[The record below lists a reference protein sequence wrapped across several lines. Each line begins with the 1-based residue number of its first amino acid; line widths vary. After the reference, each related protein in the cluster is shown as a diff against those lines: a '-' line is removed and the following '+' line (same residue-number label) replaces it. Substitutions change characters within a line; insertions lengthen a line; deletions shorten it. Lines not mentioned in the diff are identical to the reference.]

1 MGIFD
6 DNDDDKKK
14 KTEKE
19 EKKYSIKELK
29 AMAKLLKELVKK

>member
-6 DNDDDKKK
+6 DDDKKDK
-14 KTEKE
+14 KE

-29 AMAKLLKELVKK
+29 AMANLLRDLVGKEKKK